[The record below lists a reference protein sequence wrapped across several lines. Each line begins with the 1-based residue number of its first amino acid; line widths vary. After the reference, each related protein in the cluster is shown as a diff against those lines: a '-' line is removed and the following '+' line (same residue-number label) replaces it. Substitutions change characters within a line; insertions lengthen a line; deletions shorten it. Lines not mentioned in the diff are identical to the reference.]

1 MYPKRLVS
9 FLLVLIAFNFITYN
23 LSAQVSAVPFLLYAP
38 DDRTAAMG
46 DAGTALSPD
55 ANSLSSN
62 PSKLAFIRQH
72 YGFAISYNP
81 WLKSLDAGM
90 NLSYLSSFYK
100 VGERNTV
107 GASIRYFSMGKVH
120 LFDAS
125 QQDLGIYSPNEF
137 AIDATF
143 ARKYGMNFSIA
154 TSLRYIHSNIATG
167 QVIAGR
173 EIQAGTAFAAD
184 ISAYFEQ
191 GTYILGTDAVIAAGL
206 NISNIGTKM
215 SYTNG
220 TNAYFLPANL
230 KIGAAT
236 TFLFAHNSQVSL
248 ALDVNKLLV
257 PKVNNPVNAAEN
269 ISVPQGIFGSFMDA
283 PGGFKEELAEL
294 NVGSGVEYLYKQQFA
309 LRGGYSY
316 THPRQGNRSF
326 FTAGVGFKYEML
338 GLDIAYMMAGQ
349 DKSPLGNTLRFT
361 LLFNFNSSSQ

>member
-1 MYPKRLVS
+1 MYPKSLVS
-9 FLLVLIAFNFITYN
+9 FFLYLLTFIFTSYN
-23 LSAQVSAVPFLLYAP
+23 LRAQVSAVPFLLYAP
-38 DDRTAAMG
+38 DARTAAMG

-55 ANSLSSN
+55 ANSLSNN
-62 PSKLAFIRQH
+62 PSKMAFISQH

-81 WLKSLDAGM
+81 WLKNLDAGM

-100 VGERNTV
+100 LGERNTV
-107 GASIRYFSMGKVH
+107 GASIRYFSMGKVQ

-125 QQDLGIYSPNEF
+125 QQDLGLYSPNEF

-154 TSLRYIHSNIATG
+154 TSLRYIRSNIATG
-167 QVIAGR
+167 QFIGDI
-173 EIQAGTAFAAD
+173 EIQAGTALAAD

-191 GTYILGTDAVIAAGL
+191 GTYFLGADAIVAAGL

-220 TNAYFLPANL
+220 TNPYFLPGNL

-236 TFLFAHNSQVSL
+236 TFLFAHNSQVTL

-257 PKVNNPVNAAEN
+257 PRQNNSVNAAED
-269 ISVPQGIFGSFMDA
+269 ISVPEGIFGSFIDA
-283 PGGFKEELAEL
+283 PGGFKAEVGEL
-294 NVGSGVEYLYKQQFA
+294 NVGSGIEYLYKQQFA

-316 THPRQGNRSF
+316 AHPRQGNRSY
-326 FTAGVGFKYEML
+326 FTAGAGFKYEML

-361 LLFNFNSSSQ
+361 LFFNFNGSSQ